1 VKDIGLKEMTGAKVN
16 GKNVLVAIVDGQ
28 CYALG
33 NVCTHMGCELSYGL
47 LNGENVTCA
56 CHGSVFNV
64 KTGSVVRGPA
74 KKPTPTFEVKV
85 EGDQILV
92 NT

>member
-1 VKDIGLKEMTGAKVN
+1 
-16 GKNVLVAIVDGQ
+16 
-28 CYALG
+28 
-33 NVCTHMGCELSYGL
+33 MGCELSYGL